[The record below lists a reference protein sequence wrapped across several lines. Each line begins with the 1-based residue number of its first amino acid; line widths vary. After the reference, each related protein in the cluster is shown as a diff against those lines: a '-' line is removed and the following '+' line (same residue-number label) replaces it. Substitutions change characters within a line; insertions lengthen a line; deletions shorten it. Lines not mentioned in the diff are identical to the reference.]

1 MSWHQFGPYVS
12 VAERKALALKKIK
25 ALQAKGRLIEPLG
38 ELPHRTKIAA
48 SFWGRAWC
56 RHLESFSDYES
67 RLPRGRSYVRNG
79 SVLHLHI
86 APETVSAL
94 VQGSELYELTI
105 RITPLAPE
113 TWQKIKTRSQGKI
126 GSLIE
131 LLQGKISSE
140 IMTVVTDQKD
150 GLFPS
155 PKEIHF
161 NCNCPDW
168 ASMCKHVAA
177 VMYGVG
183 ARLDD
188 APELLFKLRGV
199 DHNELIAID
208 DPTALSGKG
217 GSSRRRRLN
226 AGSLSSV
233 FGIDLD
239 PSGDPVPVEP
249 PLPKIRRTSK
259 TEAVPKTK
267 APSQSKKSPKAKKKP
282 AVKKVLPVVKPT
294 ATALCALR
302 ADLALSRTTFARRL
316 GVSIATL
323 AKWERAKGPLEIP
336 KPVQNKLTRL
346 QAAAKD

>member
-1 MSWHQFGPYVS
+1 MSWSHFGPYVS
-12 VAERKALALKKIK
+12 VAERKAKALKKIK
-25 ALQAKGRLIEPLG
+25 SLQAKGRMIEPLG
-38 ELPHRTKIAA
+38 ELTHRLKIAT

-56 RHLESFSDYES
+56 LHLESFSDHEN
-67 RLPRGRSYVRNG
+67 RLPRGRTYVRNG
-79 SVLHLHI
+79 SVLHLGI
-86 APETVSAL
+86 ESETVNAL

-105 RITPLAPE
+105 RIAPLPPK
-113 TWQKIKTRSQGKI
+113 TWQQIKARSQGKI

-131 LLQGKISSE
+131 LLQGKISDE
-140 IMTVVTDQKD
+140 IMAIVTDQNE
-150 GLFPS
+150 GLFPR
-155 PKEIHF
+155 PKEIQF

-183 ARLDD
+183 ARLDT

-199 DHNELIAID
+199 DHNELIAIKD
-208 DPTALSGKG
+208 TTALSGKG
-217 GSSRRRRLN
+217 GSSRRRRID
-226 AGSLSSV
+226 ADSLSAV

-239 PSGDPVPVEP
+239 PSGDPVPIEP

-259 TEAVPKTK
+259 TEARPKTE
-267 APSQSKKSPKAKKKP
+267 APSQSKKLPKAKKKP
-282 AVKKVLPVVKPT
+282 AVKKALPVVKPT

-346 QAAAKD
+346 QASGKE